1 MYIYLDDRAPIGLKD
16 LDIKQFIPLQEDED
30 GPLIKVQFSLDTP
43 YLKRDFNLDLVIWN
57 LNKDNLE
64 QTEQV
69 VRYVLKNFN
78 KLFETSWTAL
88 YYQLR
93 RFDDRV
99 AEHTLQE
106 FFVEQIDFESN
117 W

>member
-88 YYQLR
+88 Y
-93 RFDDRV
+93 
-99 AEHTLQE
+99 
-106 FFVEQIDFESN
+106 
-117 W
+117 